1 MTRHRDL
8 DELGRLTE
16 SFFRDHLGRARGAST
31 HTVRAYRDALRMF
44 FMHVGDTTRRS
55 VALLTLADL
64 TAERVT
70 AFLDHLESGRRNGRA
85 TRNQRLAAIRAFFG
99 HLIRHDPTRAG
110 QYQRVLSLP
119 RKTATTSPPRYLE
132 PDDVR
137 ALIDAIDPL
146 ARGGRRDLSLLL
158 LLYNTGARV
167 GEALGLRWRDVR
179 LERPPQ
185 VLLHGKG
192 SKDRWCPL
200 WVETCRTLRSLAEQD
215 GSDPDGVIFR
225 NACGRPL
232 SRDGVAHILR
242 KHAAHAACKRPVI
255 KPEMITPHVLRHS
268 CAVALLQ
275 AGIDVTVIR
284 DYLGHASIAT
294 TSRYLSTNLDMKR
307 QVLKKFWKEAG
318 LTTRRSTPWRPR
330 AGLIAFLEGL

>member
-1 MTRHRDL
+1 MSRHREQDN
-8 DELGRLTE
+8 LGRLTE
-16 SFFRDHLGRARGAST
+16 SFFQEHLSRVRGASP

-44 FMHVGDTTRRS
+44 FLHVAEGATRP
-55 VALLTLADL
+55 VARLTLADL
-64 TAERVT
+64 TVERVT
-70 AFLDHLESGRRNGRA
+70 SFLDHLESRRRNGRA
-85 TRNQRLAAIRAFFG
+85 TRNHRLAAIRSFFG

-119 RKTATTSPPRYLE
+119 RKNATSSPPTYLE

-137 ALIDAIDPL
+137 AVLDAVDPL
-146 ARGGRRDLSLLL
+146 ARGGGRDRSLLL

-167 GEALGLRWRDVR
+167 SEAIGLRWRDLR

-185 VLLHGKG
+185 ALLHGKG
-192 SKDRWCPL
+192 GKDRWCPL
-200 WVETCRTLRSLAEQD
+200 WPETCRALGALAKQ
-215 GSDPDGVIFR
+215 GGGDPDGLVFR
-225 NACGRPL
+225 SARGSPL
-232 SRDGVAHILR
+232 SRDGVAYILE
-242 KHAAHAACKRPVI
+242 KHAARAARERPAI
-255 KPEMITPHVLRHS
+255 KPEGVTPHVLRHS

-307 QVLKKFWKEAG
+307 QVLTTFWKHSG
-318 LTTRRSTPWRPR
+318 LAARRPGPWRPR
-330 AGLIAFLEGL
+330 SDLLTFLESL